1 MLQHSYRTAGFIKP
15 CLPSPAKAPPA
26 GADWLHEIKHD
37 GFRIL
42 ALRDAAGVRL
52 ITRNGYDLS
61 KRFPM
66 IAAAV
71 AALPMLTL
79 AAVTYCTAVGET
91 VVSLKELPGDN
102 SGFSG
107 AKAATLPSA
116 VRLFWTLS

>member
-1 MLQHSYRTAGFIKP
+1 LDNRRGD
-15 CLPSPAKAPPA
+15 KADRR
-26 GADWLHEIKHD
+26 GDGVVTTCENHD
-37 GFRIL
+37 
-42 ALRDAAGVRL
+42 V
-52 ITRNGYDLS
+52 S

-66 IAAAV
+66 IVAAV
-71 AALPMLTL
+71 APLPMLTL